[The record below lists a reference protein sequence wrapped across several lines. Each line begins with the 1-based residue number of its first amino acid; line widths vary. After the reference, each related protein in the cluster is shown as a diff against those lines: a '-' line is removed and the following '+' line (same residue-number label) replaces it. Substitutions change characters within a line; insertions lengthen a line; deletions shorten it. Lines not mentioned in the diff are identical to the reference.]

1 MMSIS
6 ITGSRYFDSRDSSQQ
21 KRFFIGELRGLY
33 FDGVGVLHHGD
44 AIGADSFSHQIA
56 VSLGMNIVIH
66 PPVNSR
72 YRAFCNNGS
81 VTILPTKP
89 YLERNLDLIK
99 ATEILLVLP
108 TQNQE
113 IQRSGTW
120 HTVRVAR
127 RNNRSVVI
135 FFPDGRIARENR

>member
-1 MMSIS
+1 MMDIS
-6 ITGSRYFDSRDSSQQ
+6 ITGSRYFDARDSEQQ
-21 KRFFIGELRGLY
+21 KRSFIEELRGLY

-44 AIGADSFSHQIA
+44 AIGADAFSHQVA
-56 VSLGMNIVIH
+56 VSLGMRIVIH
-66 PPVNSR
+66 PPLNSQ

-89 YLERNLDLIK
+89 YLERNFDLIK

-108 TQNQE
+108 IQNQE

-135 FFPDGRIARENR
+135 FFPD